1 MVAGLRP
8 WQLGIFVLLLC
19 KGVIGKEAL
28 VMSASIPLIKKGH
41 GSEVKYNRRF
51 LWNHSYMITSG
62 HDPSLEVG
70 FSHPPLAESFGCTG
84 EKLAFN
90 TWREYNSCRS
100 SMTRRVGIHPR
111 VTRPVRMQMLDPSS
125 SRLHSFFFH
134 SFLAEDGTSASIPL

>member
-1 MVAGLRP
+1 MAAGLFWCYFFVGCNWKR
-8 WQLGIFVLLLC
+8 GIVECPHPLYLT
-19 KGVIGKEAL
+19 KER
-28 VMSASIPLIKKGH
+28 VN

-84 EKLAFN
+84 GKLAFN

-100 SMTRRVGIHPR
+100 SMTRRVAVFIR
-111 VTRPVRMQMLDPSS
+111 
-125 SRLHSFFFH
+125 
-134 SFLAEDGTSASIPL
+134 A